1 MIPEEMEDRKHWKN
15 SRISV
20 SIARVTILYDSAA
33 RKDYSEEPTVCENQK
48 GASDQKI
55 WGHESRIV
63 NVTKSRFL
71 YEKGNISISY
81 A

>member
-1 MIPEEMEDRKHWKN
+1 MHEKVKDRKRWKN
-15 SRISV
+15 SRINM
-20 SIARVTILYDSAA
+20 SIARVTILYDSAS
-33 RKDYSEEPTVCENQK
+33 RKDYSVEPTVCENQK

-63 NVTKSRFL
+63 YVTKSRFL
-71 YEKGNISISY
+71 YEKGNIPIYY